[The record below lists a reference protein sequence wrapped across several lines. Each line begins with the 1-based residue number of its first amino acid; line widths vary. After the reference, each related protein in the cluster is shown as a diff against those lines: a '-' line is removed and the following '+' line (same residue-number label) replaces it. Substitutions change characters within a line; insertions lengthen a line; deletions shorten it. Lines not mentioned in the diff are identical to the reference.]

1 MYSPSSSRSLIRS
14 ACSVVVLLGA
24 AALGGRGAAAQQ
36 PDEALV
42 SELARVLAAADA
54 RAFDPALFGEALR
67 HSEPVVRRQ
76 AALALGHI
84 GADANPAIAALQK
97 LSRDPDPLVRK
108 AAQQALKQIR
118 GQEQGGRKR

>member
-14 ACSVVVLLGA
+14 ACSVVVLLGG

-54 RAFDPALFGEALR
+54 RADRKSTRLNSSHGCPSHAVFCLKKKQESCTPPWG
-67 HSEPVVRRQ
+67 
-76 AALALGHI
+76 
-84 GADANPAIAALQK
+84 IATPGSHATSL
-97 LSRDPDPLVRK
+97 PH
-108 AAQQALKQIR
+108 
-118 GQEQGGRKR
+118 

>member
-42 SELARVLAAADA
+42 SELARGLAAADA
-54 RAFDPALFGEALR
+54 RAFDPARFGGGLR
-67 HSEPVVRRQ
+67 PPQPLVRRQ
-76 AALALGHI
+76 GALAAGPHGDAAAGRAPG
-84 GADANPAIAALQK
+84 GADRR
-97 LSRDPDPLVRK
+97 S
-108 AAQQALKQIR
+108 
-118 GQEQGGRKR
+118 

>member
-67 HSEPVVRRQ
+67 HPGRLCPRSSATPGTPTSR
-76 AALALGHI
+76 
-84 GADANPAIAALQK
+84 GAGAPSIRSPSCAWPA
-97 LSRDPDPLVRK
+97 P
-108 AAQQALKQIR
+108 
-118 GQEQGGRKR
+118 